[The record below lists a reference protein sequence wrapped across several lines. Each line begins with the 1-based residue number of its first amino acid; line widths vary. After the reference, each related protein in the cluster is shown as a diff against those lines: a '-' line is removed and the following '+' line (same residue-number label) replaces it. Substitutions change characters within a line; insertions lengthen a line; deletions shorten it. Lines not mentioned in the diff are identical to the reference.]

1 MDKPLIITKISNES
15 GVIETTIT
23 FESKTFEDATAVVK
37 TIHKALGF
45 LNQCYSE
52 EVELSAPTVKK
63 DIYDPKNRVWTVED
77 LENNV
82 KHV

>member
-1 MDKPLIITKISNES
+1 MDKPLFIAKISNES

-23 FESKTFEDATAVVK
+23 FKSKTVEDATAVIK
-37 TIHKALGF
+37 TIHKALEF

-52 EVELSAPTVKK
+52 DVELTAPTVKK
-63 DIYDPKNRVWTVED
+63 DLYDPKNRVWTVED
-77 LENNV
+77 LENEV

>member
-1 MDKPLIITKISNES
+1 MDKPLMKVKITNES

-23 FESKTFEDATAVVK
+23 FESKTFEDANAVIK
-37 TIHKALGF
+37 TLNKALGF
-45 LNQCYSE
+45 LNDCYSE
-52 EVELSAPTVKK
+52 DVEVSAPTVKK
-63 DIYDPKNRVWTVED
+63 GIYDPKNNVWTVED

>member
-1 MDKPLIITKISNES
+1 MDKPLLIVKTTNES

-23 FESKTFEDATAVVK
+23 FESKTFEDATAVIK

-52 EVELSAPTVKK
+52 DVELTAPTVKK
-63 DIYDPKNRVWTVED
+63 DFYDPKNRVWTVED

>member
-1 MDKPLIITKISNES
+1 MDKPLFIANISNES

-23 FESKTFEDATAVVK
+23 FESKTVEDAAAVIK
-37 TIHKALGF
+37 TIHKALEF
-45 LNQCYSE
+45 LNQGYSE
-52 EVELSAPTVKK
+52 DVELSAPTVKRA
-63 DIYDPKNRVWTVED
+63 IYDPKNSVWTVED

>member
-1 MDKPLIITKISNES
+1 MDKPLFITKISNES
-15 GVIETTIT
+15 GAIETTIT
-23 FESKTFEDATAVVK
+23 FESKTFEDATAVIK

-52 EVELSAPTVKK
+52 DVELTAPTVKK
-63 DIYDPKNRVWTVED
+63 SIYDPKNSVWTVEE

-82 KHV
+82 KHI

>member
-1 MDKPLIITKISNES
+1 MNKPLMIVKTSNES
-15 GVIETTIT
+15 GVFETTIT
-23 FESKTFEDATAVVK
+23 FESKTFEDAAAVIK
-37 TIHKALGF
+37 TIHKSLEF

-52 EVELSAPTVKK
+52 DVEVSAPTVKK
-63 DIYDPKNRVWTVED
+63 SIYDPKNSVWTVEE